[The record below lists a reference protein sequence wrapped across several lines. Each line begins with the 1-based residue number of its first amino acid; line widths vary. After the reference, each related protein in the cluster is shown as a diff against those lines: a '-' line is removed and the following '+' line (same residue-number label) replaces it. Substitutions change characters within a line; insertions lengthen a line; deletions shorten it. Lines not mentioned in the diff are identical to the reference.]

1 MTWTPAALR
10 LILLFPALHTPGGS
24 AWGLNAFSLIFL
36 GALAFSHQ
44 LTFTPRFVTSNSSVS
59 LDLNFGDR
67 CGLTTLSRAALFQ
80 DTAPFCT
87 CGRLPFIHLLT
98 SCLPSSLEYE
108 VHERRDCESCC
119 LTLGSTRV
127 FQQTGGHQWAYVE
140 GIKHRYNVSP

>member
-80 DTAPFCT
+80 GTAPSAPVRCCCRFICL
-87 CGRLPFIHLLT
+87 LPV
-98 SCLPSSLEYE
+98 CLHHWNMKFMRGET
-108 VHERRDCESCC
+108 VSCC
-119 LTLGSTRV
+119 LTLGPSRV
-127 FQQTGGHQWAYVE
+127 FQQTGGHQWAYAE